1 MTHHGRGFGKL
12 LLFGE
17 HAAVY
22 GYPALGL
29 ALTDETIV
37 SITPADNQQWDTA
50 QIPPLYKPYLQNVL
64 DALEHELTTMGH
76 RQAIPHIRGRAD
88 ISSTIPVA
96 HGFGSSASLCVA
108 VAQAALSA
116 LEAADGHA
124 GSSAASPEVW
134 ALANRL
140 ERLFHGRP
148 SGIDTGLALHQGITA
163 FRFDGSDLPQALPLQ
178 SGSLIV
184 VAAALPRRASTREL
198 ISAIAERMQAGDSRT
213 AAVLA
218 QLGQLASSAIDLLPH
233 TSDAAGISRLGT
245 MADQAHAALARLG
258 LETPQLQRCL
268 QITREC
274 GSAGGKLSGAGG
286 GGAFFALFHNRSRA
300 VDAAREL
307 IARQAVDAATIR
319 VLEITNG
326 RSRVIDHGGG
336 SSSDV

>member
-1 MTHHGRGFGKL
+1 MTYYGRGFGKL

-29 ALTDETIV
+29 ALTDETVV

-50 QIPPLYKPYLQNVL
+50 QIPPLYQPYVQSVL
-64 DALEHELTTMGH
+64 DALERELTAMGN
-76 RQAIPHIRGRAD
+76 RPAIPHIRGRAE
-88 ISSTIPVA
+88 IGSTIPVA
-96 HGFGSSASLCVA
+96 HGYGSSASLCVA

-116 LEAADGHA
+116 LDAAAGHT
-124 GSSAASPEVW
+124 GSSVTLPQVW

-163 FRFDGSDLPQALPLQ
+163 FRFDGSDLPQAVPLQ
-178 SGSLIV
+178 SGSLVV

-198 ISAIAERMQAGDSRT
+198 ISAIGERMRAGDSNT
-213 AAVLA
+213 ASVLA

-245 MADQAHAALARLG
+245 MADQAHAALAQLG

-286 GGAFFALFHNRSRA
+286 GGAFFALFHNRSTA

-307 IARQAVDAATIR
+307 VAQQAVDAVTVRVLAIANGYIR
-319 VLEITNG
+319 V
-326 RSRVIDHGGG
+326 VDHGSG
-336 SSSDV
+336 SSV